1 MMKHPLKRP
10 VLSGICLMGALLFF
24 SLAPAGA
31 VSAEELA
38 LEAQYLQAAGD
49 IETPEIPVIT
59 TQKKG
64 DVNGD
69 GRVNANDLTALAR
82 HIARIELITRSSR
95 LKNADVNGDQQVTAD
110 DLTHLGQ
117 YVARIIP
124 NL

>member
-1 MMKHPLKRP
+1 MMQNRRKPP
-10 VLSGICLMGALLFF
+10 ILSGICLMGVLLFF
-24 SLAPAGA
+24 GLAPAGT
-31 VSAEELA
+31 VWAEELSLA
-38 LEAQYLQAAGD
+38 AQYLQSAGE

-82 HIARIELITRSSR
+82 HIARIETITRSGR

-110 DLTHLGQ
+110 DLTHLAQ

-124 NL
+124 EL